1 LKLPA
6 RAWLWY
12 AGIGICLLEASGVVA
27 IVRAVPSI
35 YAGSTADAGTLA
47 SVETSNGSADRRG
60 MEAKLPEAR
69 AQPSNSIRSQVKC
82 PECGTVISVRELDR
96 VRDADW
102 RESVELDAVRRAIG
116 IAATSGIDTTR
127 PADRVYEIAV
137 RFRDGTTTVFNE
149 PGPPTW
155 RIGNRLIVIP
165 GAEPSATDNRFARSS
180 AAVKTAVVDR

>member
-1 LKLPA
+1 M
-6 RAWLWY
+6 
-12 AGIGICLLEASGVVA
+12 A
-27 IVRAVPSI
+27 IIRAVPSM

-60 MEAKLPEAR
+60 TEAQPPEAR
-69 AQPSNSIRSQVKC
+69 AQLANSNRSQVKC
-82 PECGTVISVRELDR
+82 PECGTIISVREIEG

-102 RESVELDAVRRAIG
+102 RESVNFDAVRRAIG

-165 GAEPSATDNRFARSS
+165 GAEPPASDNRFPRSS
-180 AAVKTAVVDR
+180 AAVKTAAVDH